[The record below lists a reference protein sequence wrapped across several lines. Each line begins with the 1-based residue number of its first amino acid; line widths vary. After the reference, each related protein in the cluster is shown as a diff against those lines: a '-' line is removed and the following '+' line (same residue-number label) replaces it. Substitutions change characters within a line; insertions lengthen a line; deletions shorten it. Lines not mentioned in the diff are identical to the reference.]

1 MCFKVAAGKSM
12 RFGDNGR
19 KAVSQYR
26 QVVHNAGM
34 TGRHK
39 GKDSCNGNG
48 YGGIE
53 TMEKSKKYYELQA
66 LDLWDFPTLI
76 RRAREIQGI
85 TMEALCKDLCTFS
98 MMGKIER
105 GERFAGKAFRDRILA
120 RLGVCSDGYEN
131 FLFYDDY
138 LVWKREQHI
147 VNAIEKSEFETAE
160 KELAI
165 YEKKKSK
172 YNLEKQFCLVMR
184 AQIMQKRHEDPILI
198 AKLYEEAVKLTVSD
212 IDRVSIKELCLS
224 VQELDMILE
233 YERCCHPEQLAL
245 RCEEVLEYISSEM
258 FDTYSYVKIYP
269 KVIYYLYVSTADSD
283 RDWKRLL
290 CLSNKG
296 IEQLRTTGRMYYLWE
311 LIEIRREGLTRLM
324 DEIENDNQGGKRE
337 ALQKVIDMMTD
348 WLDAL
353 DFVHELCG
361 TNRRMETSCY
371 LYQQK
376 EAYCI
381 NDVIRRRREM
391 LGLTKKELC
400 EGICSEKTIGRL
412 EAKKTKPQIEI
423 VRLLF
428 ERLNLS
434 GEYQR
439 AQIVTKN
446 VKVSFLVGEIG
457 VYSNKRDLKKVEM
470 LLAELRRHLSM
481 ENPIN
486 RQYVEQTEVR
496 VDFCYG
502 KMSEK
507 EMIQQLR
514 SLLEYTIPFEAAVKG
529 GEKYL
534 TNVEIQ
540 CLLNMVL
547 YGEKLNDNVIPDML
561 FQLCKQMEKDEGM
574 LEHIAV
580 WEFIMTHIANILGD
594 RGEYDKSDD
603 INIKVMQGCIHCYRM
618 NSLDLNLYINAW
630 NCRERQKKNIPII
643 QGYQE
648 EMYLRRC
655 IVFCQLNKSTER
667 EMRIR
672 KRLIKLISDQ

>member
-1 MCFKVAAGKSM
+1 
-12 RFGDNGR
+12 
-19 KAVSQYR
+19 
-26 QVVHNAGM
+26 
-34 TGRHK
+34 
-39 GKDSCNGNG
+39 
-48 YGGIE
+48 
-53 TMEKSKKYYELQA
+53 MEKSKKYYELQA

-184 AQIMQKRHEDPILI
+184 AQILQKRHEDPILI

-233 YERCCHPEQLAL
+233 YERCCHPERLAL

-269 KVIYYLYVSTADSD
+269 KVIYYLYMSTADSD

-311 LIEIRREGLTRLM
+311 LIEIRREGLMRLM
-324 DEIENDNQGGKRE
+324 DEIENDKQGGKRE

-381 NDVIRRRREM
+381 NDVIQRRREM

-412 EAKKTKPQIEI
+412 EAKKTKTQLEI

-439 AQIVTKN
+439 LPIIIKDVRAIPI
-446 VKVSFLVGEIG
+446 VGEIG
-457 VYSNKRDLKKVEM
+457 TCINKREYLKIERLLVE
-470 LLAELRRHLSM
+470 LQQYISM
-481 ENPIN
+481 DNAIN
-486 RQYVEQTEVR
+486 RQYRERIDIKIRMAKKEITHVEAIDCLSKV
-496 VDFCYG
+496 
-502 KMSEK
+502 
-507 EMIQQLR
+507 
-514 SLLEYTIPFEAAVKG
+514 LEYTLPFEVAIKDG
-529 GEKYL
+529 KKYL
-534 TNVEIQ
+534 TNAEIQ
-540 CLLNMVL
+540 CLLDIAGYMGESDTNIVFDSLIKFCIQLEKEDGIPQHISLWEIIMHIMACI
-547 YGEKLNDNVIPDML
+547 YGNS
-561 FQLCKQMEKDEGM
+561 
-574 LEHIAV
+574 
-580 WEFIMTHIANILGD
+580 
-594 RGEYDKSDD
+594 GEYDKSDS
-603 INIKVMQGCIHCYRM
+603 ISLKIMKECIHCYRI
-618 NSLDLNLYINAW
+618 NKLELNLYSITWNNAK
-630 NCRERQKKNIPII
+630 RVKKNIPVI

-648 EMYLRRC
+648 DTYLKKC
-655 IVFCQLNKSTER
+655 IAFCQ
-667 EMRIR
+667 IR
-672 KRLIKLISDQ
+672 KDLLREDKIRKLLLEIIN